1 MLSNFLADFSQHFGP
16 KAFAIAKQIGDI
28 SRPGTDSI
36 GEKVN
41 QLMPSLYIMIATLG
55 SFVVLLLILTKL
67 LYKPVKK
74 MVKNRQDF
82 IQKNIDDSINAKQNA
97 INLEQEAR
105 DRLVDSKLMALE
117 IINKSKLDA
126 EVLKHQYIDQAK
138 AEAAQIVKEAKA
150 EIKAKKQILE
160 EEAHNEIVNVA
171 IEISE
176 KMIAKRITKEEA
188 EAYLKEYLGA
198 KADES

>member
-1 MLSNFLADFSQHFGP
+1 MLSNFLADFSQYFGS

>member
-126 EVLKHQYIDQAK
+126 EVLKHQYICLLYTSD
-138 AEAAQIVKEAKA
+138 AADEAKR
-150 EIKAKKQILE
+150 
-160 EEAHNEIVNVA
+160 V
-171 IEISE
+171 
-176 KMIAKRITKEEA
+176 
-188 EAYLKEYLGA
+188 
-198 KADES
+198 

>member
-1 MLSNFLADFSQHFGP
+1 MLSNFLADFSQHFGA

-198 KADES
+198 KVDES